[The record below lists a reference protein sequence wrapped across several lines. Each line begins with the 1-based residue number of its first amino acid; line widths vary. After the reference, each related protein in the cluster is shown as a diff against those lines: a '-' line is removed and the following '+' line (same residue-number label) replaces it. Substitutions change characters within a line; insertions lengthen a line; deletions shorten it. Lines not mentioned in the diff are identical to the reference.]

1 MNRHD
6 HVGLLCLVTLSLA
19 VPSAFAGDQ
28 ASSSP
33 AARPV
38 DRPVAIVLAAIRA
51 NPATAPYPIAATWK
65 NGAVVLSGRVGTG
78 VIHDV
83 AVRTVIDL
91 GYPVRDDLVIDTAEA
106 HRVAMARAYAGAWPG
121 AGAAYAAQAGSSPYF
136 VYPPP
141 LFGRYDDPFFGLEPP
156 LASFPPWWGS
166 RSMDP
171 NVAAAGSNAMGPG
184 GVTARTRRPFGDR
197 RWESTAGP
205 RRTAIDQG

>member
-1 MNRHD
+1 AVRLTGRILMTRHD
-6 HVGLLCLVTLSLA
+6 HVGLLCLVTLSLV
-19 VPSAFAGDQ
+19 VPSAGAGDQ

-33 AARPV
+33 AARHV
-38 DRPVAIVLAAIRA
+38 DRPVAMVLAAIRA

-121 AGAAYAAQAGSSPYF
+121 AGAAYAAQTG
-136 VYPPP
+136 
-141 LFGRYDDPFFGLEPP
+141 
-156 LASFPPWWGS
+156 
-166 RSMDP
+166 
-171 NVAAAGSNAMGPG
+171 
-184 GVTARTRRPFGDR
+184 
-197 RWESTAGP
+197 
-205 RRTAIDQG
+205 